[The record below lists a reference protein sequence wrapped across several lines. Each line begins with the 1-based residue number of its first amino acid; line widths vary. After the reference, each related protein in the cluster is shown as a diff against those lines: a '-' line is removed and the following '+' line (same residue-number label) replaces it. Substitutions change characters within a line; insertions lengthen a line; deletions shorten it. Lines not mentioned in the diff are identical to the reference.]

1 MLARQITA
9 FVGVGLASAVVD
21 LATTGCL
28 LWIGLHYGVAASVG
42 FAVGLWLNFMGHS
55 GVSFPS
61 KRSTSMLL
69 RFSTITATNYLI
81 TLALV
86 AAGAHWLQSPMLGKL
101 LSIPVVA
108 VHGFL
113 WGKYWVF
120 K

>member
-9 FVGVGLASAVVD
+9 FIGVGLASAVVD
-21 LATTGCL
+21 LTTTGWL
-28 LWIGLHYGVAASVG
+28 LRMGLHYSVAASVG
-42 FAVGLWLNFMGHS
+42 FALGLWVNFTGHS
-55 GVSFPS
+55 KMSFPS
-61 KRSTSMLL
+61 KRSTSMVM
-69 RFSTITATNYLI
+69 RFSAITALNYLI

-86 AAGAHWLQSPMLGKL
+86 AAGVQWLHSPMLGKL

-108 VHGFL
+108 ISGFL